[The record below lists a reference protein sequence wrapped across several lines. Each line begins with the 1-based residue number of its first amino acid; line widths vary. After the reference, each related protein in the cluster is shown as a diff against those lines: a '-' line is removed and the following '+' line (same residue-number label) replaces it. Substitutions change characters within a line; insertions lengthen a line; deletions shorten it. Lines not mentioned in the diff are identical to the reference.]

1 MFNHLD
7 EPCDDNCANG
17 LDKNC
22 TRKEPSVYVKGLQ
35 HGSSSCDKCMF
46 VVTAFLT
53 DKGRME
59 YERLYE
65 KGAFFNKTLS
75 R

>member
-1 MFNHLD
+1 
-7 EPCDDNCANG
+7 
-17 LDKNC
+17 
-22 TRKEPSVYVKGLQ
+22 V
-35 HGSSSCDKCMF
+35 F
-46 VVTAFLT
+46 VVIAFLA

-65 KGAFFNKTLS
+65 KRTFFNKTLS